1 VKLTGSKVTLGPLV
15 ATDCMPL
22 FRWFNDSETAR
33 LDLAY
38 RPIDWGSHKAWFDSV
53 GRDPSKVLFAIRK
66 NGDTALVGVVTIAQI
81 HTVHRSAEIGVRI
94 GEERDRGR
102 GFGGEALALTVDF
115 CWDSLNLQRAW
126 LHTFKHNERAIRTY
140 TRAGFKK
147 EGLLRH
153 AAYID
158 GQWVDVVIM
167 AKLRPSSRSRAPGPA
182 LL

>member
-1 VKLTGSKVTLGPLV
+1 MKLTGPKVTLGPLT

-22 FRWFNDSETAR
+22 FRWFNDAETAR

-38 RPIDWGSHKAWFDSV
+38 RPIDWSSHKTWFDSV

-66 NGDTALVGVVTIAQI
+66 NGDTGLVGVVTIAQI
-81 HTVHRSAEIGVRI
+81 HSVHRSAEIGVRI

-102 GFGGEALALTVDF
+102 GFGSEALGMTLDF
-115 CWDSLNLQRAW
+115 CWDALNLQRTW

-140 TRAGFKK
+140 TKAGFRK
-147 EGLLRH
+147 EGVLRR

-158 GQWVDVVIM
+158 GQWVDVVVM
-167 AKLRPSSRSRAPGPA
+167 AKLRAPAKSRA
-182 LL
+182 